1 MGITDTI
8 ARIRTGLGED
18 SPHIADLK
26 ELESGINTVKQTLSD
41 QNRVLD
47 DAKRHLTS
55 ANNESKER
63 RLANETLE
71 KERDEFKNKLDKFE
85 TEFPSMKKEL
95 EEYQSYKT
103 SQLDSARTR
112 WNERLGMIPETA
124 SDDVKGAF
132 RTASDG
138 ETLSDEDVSFNN
150 SKFKEYEK
158 LNIFKVQKP
167 TSNIKTNI
175 PGSSSDGPL
184 TRDQIKKFTPRE
196 RKANHA
202 RITEFYRTS

>member
-112 WNERLGMIPETA
+112 WNERLGMIL
-124 SDDVKGAF
+124 K
-132 RTASDG
+132 RRRM
-138 ETLSDEDVSFNN
+138 TLRVHLGPRRMARHYRMRMSVSTTLN
-150 SKFKEYEK
+150 SKSTK
-158 LNIFKVQKP
+158 N
-167 TSNIKTNI
+167 
-175 PGSSSDGPL
+175 
-184 TRDQIKKFTPRE
+184 
-196 RKANHA
+196 
-202 RITEFYRTS
+202 